1 MKLEINKKIY
11 KYVDTKQH
19 NGSKKKSK
27 GKFKIIFRN
36 FLVAQWLGLS
46 AFTDE
51 CVGLIPGWET
61 NIQKPNKIISKQW
74 KWKYNISS
82 IKYILRNQKYLK

>member
-61 NIQKPNKIISKQW
+61 NIQKPNKIISMKMEIQH
-74 KWKYNISS
+74 
-82 IKYILRNQKYLK
+82 IKH